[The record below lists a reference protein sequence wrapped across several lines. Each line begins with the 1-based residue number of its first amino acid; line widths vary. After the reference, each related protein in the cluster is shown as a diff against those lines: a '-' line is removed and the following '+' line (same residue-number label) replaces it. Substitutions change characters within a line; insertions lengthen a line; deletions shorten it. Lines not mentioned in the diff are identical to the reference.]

1 MNMDLEQIDFP
12 IDYVTFTEERKNVI
26 LDKIIDASLVLIES
40 ALMFN
45 PEINRMNFLLVSLGE
60 SLEQQEA
67 QENYEVCAL
76 IKDLID
82 RINDC

>member
-26 LDKIIDASLVLIES
+26 LDKIIDASLVLIEN

-76 IKDLID
+76 IYDLIK
-82 RINDC
+82 RIDEV

>member
-1 MNMDLEQIDFP
+1 MDLEQIDFP

-26 LDKIIDASLVLIES
+26 LDKIIDASLVLIEN

>member
-26 LDKIIDASLVLIES
+26 LDKIIDASLVLIEN

-82 RINDC
+82 RRNDC

>member
-26 LDKIIDASLVLIES
+26 LDKIIDASLVLIEN